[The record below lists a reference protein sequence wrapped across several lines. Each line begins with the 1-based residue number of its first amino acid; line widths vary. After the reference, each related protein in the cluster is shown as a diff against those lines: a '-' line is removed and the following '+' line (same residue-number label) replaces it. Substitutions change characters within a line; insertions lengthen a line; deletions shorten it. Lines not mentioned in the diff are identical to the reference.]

1 MAGSTAQHRGLQRGA
16 SVLVLLVLAGCSSA
30 GPTTPGPSASAA
42 STMATSPSPIA
53 TPSVSQPE
61 SPSAEP
67 TASTYTS
74 SLYGYSLTLPA
85 GWQVVPASIRWDGI
99 SDPGHD
105 EPTVDQ
111 MSGPSGPSIVAAWAF
126 SLPVTKDLRG
136 YAADRVAA
144 DATVHPCPKTAA
156 TTTQITIDGTP
167 GLLMA
172 RDCGILVLGAL
183 TIQKSKAFLFYL
195 QDSSIHSATDPA
207 DEATFA
213 SMLASVR
220 LPK

>member
-1 MAGSTAQHRGLQRGA
+1 MAGSTVQHGGLRRGT
-16 SVLVLLVLAGCSSA
+16 SVLVLVVLAGCSSA
-30 GPTTPGPSASAA
+30 GPTPGSLASAA
-42 STMATSPSPIA
+42 STIATSPSAIA
-53 TPSVSQPE
+53 TPSASQTAP
-61 SPSAEP
+61 PSAEP
-67 TASTYTS
+67 VATTYTS
-74 SLYGYSLTLPA
+74 SFYGYSLTLLA

-111 MSGPSGPSIVAAWAF
+111 MSGPSGPSISAAWAF
-126 SLPVTKDLRG
+126 SIPVTKDLKG
-136 YAADRVAA
+136 YASERLAA

-167 GLLMA
+167 GLLMT
-172 RDCGILVLGAL
+172 RDCGILVLTAL
-183 TIQKSKAFLFYL
+183 TIKTGAAFVFYL
-195 QDSSIHSATDPA
+195 QDSSIHGPTDPT